1 MNQLP
6 TLTSPPPSP
15 DKQDARDRPGCSCA
29 VTRDVAAMPASTGAG
44 RVFVVAGLDCS
55 EEVEALRREVGP
67 VAGGADRLEFDLVAG
82 QMVVNAPADEAGSSA
97 RLERSPA
104 PRRA

>member
-1 MNQLP
+1 MPNLP
-6 TLTSPPPSP
+6 TLNAPPDQQTEDVCDTPTCACATVPAVPPPAP
-15 DKQDARDRPGCSCA
+15 TLG
-29 VTRDVAAMPASTGAG
+29 G
-44 RVFVVAGLDCS
+44 RVFTVAGLGCS